1 MSVPQGSPID
11 HDLSDVFAYI
21 EERRDEYVQRLID
34 YVSRPSISAQGI
46 GIAETAEFLAQLL
59 DGLGMQ
65 PRILPTSGWPMVLG
79 QRSEV
84 PDKPTLLLY
93 GHYDVQPPEP
103 LEEWITPPFEPAIR
117 DGRIYGRGVG
127 DNKGQHLAQIL
138 AIEALLAC
146 RGSLPCNV
154 KLLLEGEEEIG
165 SPRMPE
171 FVAAHRDDLAAD
183 LVITA
188 DGGIDPSGRPTIVF
202 GVRGVLSFELRAR
215 GANQDL
221 HSGRFGGV
229 APNPI
234 WTLVHL
240 LATMKNPQ
248 GEITIDGFYDKVR
261 PITAA
266 ERAAM
271 AELPI
276 DAAALMR
283 ELDLGHLD
291 APAER
296 SIAERLMA
304 WPTLTINGFLGG
316 YTGNGSKTVLP
327 HQASVKCDI
336 RMVEDQTADEI
347 FAKVQAHVQKHA
359 PEVELIRQGSM
370 DPSRTALES
379 RFAEPIRQA
388 VIQAQGEAPL
398 LVPSA
403 GGSLPDYVFTRRLG
417 IPSFVVPYA
426 NADEANHAPN
436 ENMEIERFI
445 KGIRTGAALIAQI
458 AKL

>member
-1 MSVPQGSPID
+1 MSVPQGSPVD
-11 HDLSDVFAYI
+11 QNLSDVFAYI
-21 EERRDEYVQRLID
+21 EEHRDEYVQRLME

-46 GIAETAEFLAQLL
+46 GIAETSEFLAKLL

-79 QRSEV
+79 QRSDM

-171 FVAAHRDDLAAD
+171 FVEAHRDDLAAD
-183 LVITA
+183 LVVTS

-248 GEITIDGFYDKVR
+248 GDITIDGFYDNVR
-261 PITAA
+261 PITDA

-271 AELPI
+271 DELPI
-276 DAAALMR
+276 DSGALMR

-291 APAER
+291 APADR
-296 SIAERLMA
+296 GIAERLMA

-316 YTGNGSKTVLP
+316 YTGKGSKTVLP
-327 HQASVKCDI
+327 HQAGVKCDI
-336 RMVEDQTADEI
+336 RMVENQTADEI
-347 FAKVQAHVQKHA
+347 FARVQAHVQNHA
-359 PEVELIRQGSM
+359 PNVELIRQGSM

-379 RFAEPIRQA
+379 RFAEPIRRA
-388 VIQAQGEAPL
+388 VMQAQGEAPL

-403 GGSLPDYVFTRRLG
+403 GGSLPDYVFTKRLG

-458 AKL
+458 AAL